1 LKKTTERKV
10 KKEIVDNS
18 ESDSRKDTIHEVRK
32 KIENIL
38 IERERKKLWDL

>member
-1 LKKTTERKV
+1 MKKTTINKLKNEAV
-10 KKEIVDNS
+10 IHDENGV
-18 ESDSRKDTIHEVRK
+18 RKDTIHEVRK

>member
-1 LKKTTERKV
+1 MKKTTINKP
-10 KKEIVDNS
+10 KEEAVVHN
-18 ESDSRKDTIHEVRK
+18 ENGVRKDTIHEVRK

>member
-1 LKKTTERKV
+1 LKKTTVRKV
-10 KKEIVDNS
+10 KKEIVDNNES
-18 ESDSRKDTIHEVRK
+18 EGRKDTIHEVRK

>member
-1 LKKTTERKV
+1 MKKPTVRKV
-10 KKEIVDNS
+10 KKEIVDNN
-18 ESDSRKDTIHEVRK
+18 ESDVRKDTAHEVRK

>member
-1 LKKTTERKV
+1 LKKTTVRKV
-10 KKEIVDNS
+10 KKEIVDDN
-18 ESDSRKDTIHEVRK
+18 ENEVRKDTIHEVRK